1 MSERDWEKEWLF
13 ATIKSL
19 YSKSWVYIIYL
30 KPATSQLFS
39 KQVRNFRL
47 WARRL
52 FVQSHI
58 NVKGGQLWF
67 NLFPGAVVALL
78 GTAYSPVLCLVPF
91 KTCQAIA
98 WALQR
103 CASQT
108 VRSQPAGPSPQ
119 AGSIPHAGKKNV
131 DKIQMPLPPNR
142 CARAKMD
149 EIYPVYPPLEKLQ
162 GPITLA
168 NPRGTAAKEDTFFG
182 LVLRGACQ
190 AGHGGAVYMYWWHSD

>member
-1 MSERDWEKEWLF
+1 MGKKRKFRNGSWPHWLKERRKVAIGGKNEWERLGERMAF

-19 YSKSWVYIIYL
+19 HSKSWVYIIYL

-119 AGSIPHAGKKNV
+119 AGSIPYAGKKNV
-131 DKIQMPLPPNR
+131 DKIQMPLPPT
-142 CARAKMD
+142 D
-149 EIYPVYPPLEKLQ
+149 VH
-162 GPITLA
+162 GPRWMKSTQSIL
-168 NPRGTAAKEDTFFG
+168 
-182 LVLRGACQ
+182 L
-190 AGHGGAVYMYWWHSD
+190 